1 MMEELLNLDNLSQ
14 EEKDKILGVLQKDE
28 MVRQAEDKKIWWVW
42 FKCYVIHELDSAMC
56 MNELMGDL
64 LSVSAVRFLCPF
76 KISWKLWY
84 FEKSEIEFVWFL
96 SLVLSN
102 NPENGLQQSFLGL
115 LFLLLYLKI
124 LSVDRVRPNSVHI
137 KTFTYA

>member
-42 FKCYVIHELDSAMC
+42 SKCYVIYMSLIQQFTEVCTHGTERFP
-56 MNELMGDL
+56 
-64 LSVSAVRFLCPF
+64 LSISAVRFACPF

-84 FEKSEIEFVWFL
+84 FDKSEIEYV
-96 SLVLSN
+96 LVTN
-102 NPENGLQQSFLGL
+102 
-115 LFLLLYLKI
+115 
-124 LSVDRVRPNSVHI
+124 
-137 KTFTYA
+137 